1 MFTISIWLLLCAFLV
16 SRGVGKSLSRVLLD
30 SYPVPIQGLMFR
42 ANAILTHDPKNND
55 RRFMMPD
62 DLPRVANISEV

>member
-1 MFTISIWLLLCAFLV
+1 MFTISISLLLCAFLV
-16 SRGVGKSLSRVLLD
+16 SRGVGKSWSRMLLD

-42 ANAILTHDPKNND
+42 ANAITHDPKNND